1 MSTHIIDLIRMTPDG
16 DLALPDTV
24 KARLRQLL
32 ERQPGADAF
41 SVYEKEGALVLVPV
55 RESEEPAYIPTPKE
69 IAEVVAHF
77 RARVRARETAPPS
90 LDDEFIGGLTYKEYF
105 ALSEEEEKA
114 LWDEVFADEAMEI
127 EDFSEIKVAPD
138 ARVPSR

>member
-1 MSTHIIDLIRMTPDG
+1 MSTHVIDLIRMTPDG
-16 DLALPDTV
+16 DLTLPETV
-24 KARLRQLL
+24 KACLRQLL

-41 SVYEKEGALVLVPV
+41 SVHEEGGALVLVPV
-55 RESEEPAYIPTPKE
+55 RESEEPAYIPAPEE

-77 RARVRARETAPPS
+77 RARMRVREAAPPS

>member
-1 MSTHIIDLIRMTPDG
+1 MSTPIVDLIRMTPDG
-16 DLALPDTV
+16 DLALPETV
-24 KARLRQLL
+24 KARLRELL

-41 SVYEKEGALVLVPV
+41 SVYEEEGALVLVPV
-55 RESEEPAYIPTPKE
+55 RESEEPAYVPTPKE
-69 IAEVVAHF
+69 KAEVVADF
-77 RARVRARETAPPS
+77 RSRMRVRETAPPS
-90 LDDEFIGGLTYKEYF
+90 LDDEFIGGLTYREYF

-127 EDFSEIKVAPD
+127 EDFSEVEVAPD

>member
-16 DLALPDTV
+16 EPTLPETV

-32 ERQPGADAF
+32 ERRPGADAF
-41 SVYEKEGALVLVPV
+41 SVYEEEGVLVLVPV
-55 RESEEPAYIPTPKE
+55 RESEEPAYVPAPKE
-69 IAEVVAHF
+69 MAEVVAYF
-77 RARVRARETAPPS
+77 RARMRARETAPPS

-127 EDFSEIKVAPD
+127 EDFSEVEVAPD

>member
-1 MSTHIIDLIRMTPDG
+1 MSTHLIDLIRMTPDG
-16 DLALPDTV
+16 EPTLPEAV

-32 ERQPGADAF
+32 ERQPGANAF
-41 SVYEKEGALVLVPV
+41 SVYEEEGVLVLVPV
-55 RESEEPAYIPTPKE
+55 RESEEPAYIPTLEE

-77 RARVRARETAPPS
+77 RARTRVREMAPPS
-90 LDDEFIGGLTYKEYF
+90 LHDEFTGGLTYKEYF

-114 LWDEVFADEAMEI
+114 VWDEVFADEAMEI
-127 EDFSEIKVAPD
+127 EDFTEVEVAPD

>member
-1 MSTHIIDLIRMTPDG
+1 MSTYTIDLIRMTPDG
-16 DLALPDTV
+16 ELTLPEAV

-41 SVYEKEGALVLVPV
+41 SVYEEEGALVLVPV
-55 RESEEPAYIPTPKE
+55 REGEEPPYVPLPEE
-69 IAEVVAHF
+69 IAEVVAYF
-77 RARVRARETAPPS
+77 RARMRARETAPPS
-90 LDDEFIGGLTYKEYF
+90 LDDEFIGGLTYSEYF

-114 LWDEVFADEAMEI
+114 LWDDVFADEAMEV
-127 EDFSEIKVAPD
+127 EDFTELEVAPD